1 MRRELCR
8 AGRRLACIE
17 GFVASVLGAFAL
29 SGCYPT
35 LPTPFAEGT
44 EVLGAGKVGL
54 TVVGAGGYAQTNQPG
69 TQPTLG
75 TGGGGLEARVRV
87 GVGAK
92 QEVGASF
99 IAAIGTGSAGSD
111 PPFNVGGLVTYKI
124 APVEWFALVADAG
137 VLSVNAASI
146 VTWSGDLAAIF
157 APYTAKDGSQV
168 YTGARG
174 GFAVPMLTNQ
184 NAHAVSEA
192 VTVPLGYALQLSE
205 KTRLM
210 FEAGF
215 VLGFTQL
222 THEFTPA
229 VTDNYT
235 SYGGYGLFGFRY
247 VFN

>member
-8 AGRRLACIE
+8 ASCRFARIE
-17 GFVASVLGAFAL
+17 GFVASVVGAFAL
-29 SGCYPT
+29 SACYPT
-35 LPTPFAEGT
+35 LHTPFAEGT
-44 EVLGAGKVGL
+44 EVLAPGKVGL
-54 TVVGAGGYAQTNQPG
+54 TVVGGGGYAQTNQPG

-75 TGGGGLEARVRV
+75 TGFGGLEARVRV

-92 QEVGASF
+92 QELGASF
-99 IAAIGTGSAGSD
+99 LAAVGTAQSGGD
-111 PPFNVGGLVTYKI
+111 PPFDVGGAITYKI
-124 APVEWFALVADAG
+124 APVQWFALVADAG

-146 VTWSGDLAAIF
+146 VTWSGDLAAIL
-157 APYTAKDGSQV
+157 APYTAKDGSQL

-174 GFAVPMLTNQ
+174 GFAIPMLTNQ

-192 VTVPLGYALQLSE
+192 VTVPLGYSLQLSK
-205 KTRLM
+205 KTRLI

-222 THEFTPA
+222 THELTPV

-235 SYGGYGLFGFRY
+235 SYGGYGVFGFHY